1 MRFACSL
8 ATIVLL
14 AAPTIVHA
22 QVSQEERDADW
33 LQNCLDDG
41 RRSNDS
47 RGRACEVRAVP
58 VKLSGRSIAI
68 DGERNGG
75 IRIIGW
81 DGDSVRVTARIM
93 AQAPTDAIA
102 KAMLPRIH
110 VIADG
115 RGVRSE
121 GPDMER
127 EDDTGWAVSYV
138 AYVPRR
144 FDLDLNAHNGGLGV
158 NGVSGKL
165 DLRTVNGSLAV
176 SDVGGDVRAV
186 TRNGSLNVRLAGNAW
201 DGAGLDAETRNGAV
215 RLTLPASYAASLEVG
230 TVNGPIHTDIP
241 VTVSGRISRQLNFAL
256 GGGGKPIRV
265 HTTNGPV
272 TIARN

>member
-1 MRFACSL
+1 MRL
-8 ATIVLL
+8 ARTLAALVLL
-14 AAPTIVHA
+14 VTPALVHA
-22 QVSQEERDADW
+22 QISQEERDADW
-33 LQNCLDDG
+33 LERCRLDG
-41 RRSNDS
+41 RNSDD

-58 VKLSGRSIAI
+58 VKLNGRSIAI

-75 IRIIGW
+75 IRVTGW
-81 DGDSVRVTARIM
+81 TGDSVKVTARIQ
-93 AQAPTDAIA
+93 AQARTDAA
-102 KAMLPRIH
+102 AQSMLPLIH

-115 RGVRSE
+115 RNVRSE
-121 GPDMER
+121 GPSMNYDEA
-127 EDDTGWAVSYV
+127 GWSVSYV
-138 AYVPRR
+138 VYVPRR
-144 FDLDLNAHNGGLGV
+144 FDLDLEAHNGSLGV
-158 NGVSGKL
+158 SGVSGKL

-176 SDVGGDVRAV
+176 SDIGGDVRAH
-186 TRNGSLNVRLAGNAW
+186 TQNGSLNVRLAGNAW

-215 RLTLPASYAASLEVG
+215 RLTLPESYAASLEVG

-241 VTVSGRISRQLNFAL
+241 VTVSGRITRELNFAL